1 MSRFIRNDEAFNQ
14 EQQNRD
20 IKIPD
25 NLPFGAVRRA
35 AQADPRV
42 KRALK
47 KQLALDNNE
56 IAEGPRGAPI
66 YEVGSKVGRKIKPK
80 NKRR

>member
-1 MSRFIRNDEAFNQ
+1 MSRYIVNDEAFNQ
-14 EQQNRD
+14 AQQNRD

-56 IAEGPRGAPI
+56 IAEGPRGSI
-66 YEVGSKVGRKIKPK
+66 HEVGSRVGRKAKPK
-80 NKRR
+80 SKRR